1 MVTANLK
8 SAGVTKRVIG
18 VHSRRGKAIRAEPI
32 VGVYE
37 QHRAH
42 HVGVFDDLEEELTT
56 WQPYEDRDSPNR
68 LDALV
73 HAATFLLGRGGTTTV
88 ASPTQLRTTTEDPRL
103 SAVRR
108 NARRHL
114 GVRS

>member
-1 MVTANLK
+1 
-8 SAGVTKRVIG
+8 

-42 HVGVFDDLEEELTT
+42 HVGVFSELEEELTT

-73 HAATFLLGRGGTTTV
+73 HGATNLIGRRGIASV
-88 ASPTQLRTTTEDPRL
+88 ASPATLRE
-103 SAVRR
+103 RR
-108 NARRHL
+108 PVDRRHL
-114 GVRS
+114 GGIPTR